1 MSHPATGPR
10 SAPHGTR
17 PRGAGLLGGARLLLA
32 VLLIAG
38 AAAVALEQVYRR
50 NLLHDEHMAVEARAA
65 GLANALSVAVSHRM
79 ALLNGLRAFLEV
91 NWERPGFEADFTA
104 YARRLQGSIDG
115 IRTVQ
120 WVKDGVIGQTWPAA
134 SNERAAGYDLRG
146 DVRPFIRE
154 DYDRAE
160 RSAGIIIS
168 GPTELVQG
176 GLGVIARMSARD
188 STGALLA
195 VAAVVL
201 DVMPLLAEAGLTGDS
216 TLRLALRSADH
227 GTIYGDSVVLLDR
240 PVTTPVPLPEG
251 EWLIAAVP
259 SGGWGA
265 ASAPALAVARGILGL
280 LVVLSGVVGWLVS
293 SRARA
298 RARAD
303 YEHDRR
309 IGEEKFSRLFA
320 LSPDGALVVRQADGL
335 VLAANEGVEV
345 VLGHPVDSLVS
356 RLLPGHP
363 VWEDPG
369 DWQAAFTATQTEGGV
384 RNLPIGFRTAGGQH
398 RRGLFSARPIAIDG
412 EPCLLVLIRD
422 VTEQKL
428 LEEQLAHAQKL
439 EAVGRLAG
447 GVAHD
452 FNNLITVITGYTDL
466 LRSSLDGEDPRR
478 ADATEILRASSRAAG
493 LTQQLLAFA
502 RRQLVQP
509 RVLDLNRLVADVTS
523 LLERLLGEQVGIQL
537 ELAPE
542 PAIVEVDPGQFEQLL
557 MNLAVNAR
565 DAMPQGGRL
574 VIRTRQ
580 TADEVVLEVED
591 DGHGMAADVRT
602 QIFEPFYTTKPPG
615 KGTGLGLA
623 TVYGIVQQ
631 SGGRIAVAS
640 EVGEGARFTITLPR
654 SRAVPVPAVPAE
666 PHAALVR
673 GSERILVV
681 EDDAQVRRLAERAL
695 AAAGYQVVSAS
706 TGEEALAL
714 VRSAAEPFQLLITD
728 LVMPGLNG
736 QEVAARFRALVPGAP
751 VLMISGYTD
760 DAATREG
767 LLTAGQS
774 FLPKPFTPAELAE
787 RVRDLLE
794 GRRDP
799 PP

>member
-1 MSHPATGPR
+1 VTF
-10 SAPHGTR
+10 
-17 PRGAGLLGGARLLLA
+17 
-32 VLLIAG
+32 
-38 AAAVALEQVYRR
+38 EQLYRR
-50 NLLHDEHMAVEARAA
+50 ELARDERRAVEARTA

-79 ALLNGLRAFLEV
+79 ALLNGLRAFIEV
-91 NWERPGFEADFTA
+91 NWGRPAFQQDFTA
-104 YARRLQGSIDG
+104 YARRLQGSIEG

-120 WVKDGVIGQTWPAA
+120 WVSDGVIRQTWPAA
-134 SNERAAGYDLRG
+134 SNERAAGYDLRSDG
-146 DVRPFIRE
+146 RPFIRE

-176 GLGVIARMSARD
+176 GMGVIARMSARD

-201 DVMPLLAEAGLTGDS
+201 DVLPLLSEAGLAGDS

-227 GTIYGDSVVLLDR
+227 GTIFGDSLVLRDR
-240 PVTTPVPLPEG
+240 PVMVPVPLPEG
-251 EWLIAAVP
+251 EWLIAATP
-259 SGGWGA
+259 PGAWGA
-265 ASAPALAVARGILGL
+265 AGTSGVVAVRAVLVL
-280 LVVLSGVVGWLVS
+280 LVGLSGAVGWLVS

-303 YEHDRR
+303 YEHERR
-309 IGEEKFSRLFA
+309 LGEEKFSRLFA

-335 VLAANEGVEV
+335 VLAANEGVEM
-345 VLGHPVDSLVS
+345 VLGHPVDGLVS
-356 RLLPGHP
+356 QALPEHP
-363 VWEDPG
+363 LWEDPG
-369 DWQAAFTATQTEGGV
+369 DWLAALTATRDEGGV
-384 RNLPIGFRTAGGQH
+384 RNLPIRFRTAGGQL
-398 RRGLFSARPIAIDG
+398 RRGLFSARPIEIDG

-466 LRSSLDGEDPRR
+466 LRQSLDEADPRQ

-509 RVLDLNRLVADVTS
+509 RILDLNLLVANVTG
-523 LLERLLGEQVGIQL
+523 LLERLLGEQVKIRL

-574 VIRTRQ
+574 AIRTRQ
-580 TADEVVLEVED
+580 TAEEVVLEVED

-602 QIFEPFYTTKPPG
+602 QMFEPFYTTKPPG

-654 SRAVPVPAVPAE
+654 SRAQPAAALPPE
-666 PHAALVR
+666 LHAVLVR

-681 EDDAQVRRLAERAL
+681 EDDDQVRRLAERAL
-695 AAAGYQVVSAS
+695 GAAGYQVVSAS
-706 TGEEALAL
+706 AGEEALAL

-728 LVMPGLNG
+728 LVMPGWNG

-774 FLPKPFTPAELAE
+774 FLPKPFTPAELAG

-794 GRRDP
+794 GRRDASP
-799 PP
+799 